1 MRHTL
6 TDMTTAYLHLHQADN
21 SWSIIPK
28 ASYDRSC
35 RLNLFKIGSDN
46 IRKGKKLKWFKNKNK
61 SNSGGLAVQTAGGEG
76 YNHPFS
82 CIRNYSPIGCFEKNL
97 YRSLRESIPVIDAAI
112 YKIVRLVGNFTV
124 QCPDKK
130 AECKLKDFLENVRV
144 NGISCGIDNFTSQY
158 LEQLL
163 TYGTAIGEIVLGQ
176 DGNIAA
182 LYNSSL
188 DNVELCCGENPFD
201 ILITATD
208 ETGTR
213 LPVRYPELILCSA
226 IMPEPGKLYGTSIL
240 KGLPFVSDILLKI
253 INAIGTNWDRVG
265 NVRFAVTYK
274 PSEGDRGGTKEK
286 AMLIASEWS
295 KAMKSKEPR
304 DFVSVGDVS
313 IRAIGADNQIPDSEV
328 PVRQI
333 LEQIVAK
340 LSIPP
345 FLLGLTWSTT
355 ERMSSQQADILTS
368 ELEYYRRVLNE
379 SIRKICRTFLRL
391 NGFHDRCE
399 IVWDNINLQ
408 DEVELARARL
418 YNAQAEEIEKRI
430 EKGE

>member
-1 MRHTL
+1 M
-6 TDMTTAYLHLHQADN
+6 
-21 SWSIIPK
+21 
-28 ASYDRSC
+28 
-35 RLNLFKIGSDN
+35 G
-46 IRKGKKLKWFKNKNK
+46 WFRNKNRNK
-61 SNSGGLAVQTAGGEG
+61 TSGFAVQTAGSEG

-82 CIRNYSPIGCFEKNL
+82 CIRNYSPLGCFEKNL

-112 YKIVRLVGNFTV
+112 YKIIRLTGNFKV
-124 QCPDKK
+124 QCSDKK
-130 AECKLKDFLENVRV
+130 AERKLEEFLRNVRV
-144 NGISCGIDNFTSQY
+144 NGISYGVDSFISQY
-158 LEQLL
+158 LEQML
-163 TYGTAIGEIVLGQ
+163 TYGTAVGEIVLGV

-201 ILITATD
+201 VCINVVD
-208 ETGTR
+208 ETGVKK
-213 LPVRYPELILCSA
+213 PVRYPELILCSA
-226 IMPEPGKLYGTSIL
+226 IMPEPGKLYGTSVL
-240 KGLPFVSDILLKI
+240 KGLPFVSDIFLKI

-274 PSEGDRGGTKEK
+274 PTDGDRGSTKEK

-295 KAMKSKEPR
+295 KAMKSREPR

-313 IRAIGADNQIPDSEV
+313 IKVIGADNQIPDSEV

-391 NGFHDRCE
+391 NGFNEQCE
-399 IVWDNINLQ
+399 LVWDNINLQ
-408 DEVELARARL
+408 DEVELAKSRL
-418 YNAQAEEIEKRI
+418 YNAQAEEIENRI
-430 EKGE
+430 KKGE

>member
-1 MRHTL
+1 M
-6 TDMTTAYLHLHQADN
+6 
-21 SWSIIPK
+21 
-28 ASYDRSC
+28 
-35 RLNLFKIGSDN
+35 
-46 IRKGKKLKWFKNKNK
+46 KWFKIKNKNDK
-61 SNSGGLAVQTAGGEG
+61 SGFAVQTAGSEG

-82 CIRNYSPIGCFEKNL
+82 CIRNYSPLGGFEKNL
-97 YRSLRESIPVIDAAI
+97 YRSLRESIPIIDAAI
-112 YKIVRLVGNFTV
+112 YKIIRLVGNFTV
-124 QCPDKK
+124 QCSDKK
-130 AECKLKDFLENVRV
+130 AEAKLEEFLRNVRV
-144 NGISCGIDNFTSQY
+144 NGISYGVDSFVSQY

-163 TYGTAIGEIVLGQ
+163 TYGTAIGEIVPDK

-201 ILITATD
+201 VRINTVD
-208 ETGTR
+208 ETGTK
-213 LPVRYPELILCSA
+213 LPVKYPELILCSA

-274 PSEGDRGGTKEK
+274 PSEGDRGGTTKEK

-295 KAMKSKEPR
+295 KAMKSREPR
-304 DFVSVGDVS
+304 DFVSVGDVN
-313 IRAIGADNQIPDSEV
+313 IKTIGADNQIPDSEI

-379 SIRKICRTFLRL
+379 SIKKICRTFLRI
-391 NGFHDRCE
+391 NGFDERCR

-408 DEVELARARL
+408 DEVELAKARL
-418 YNAQAEEIEKRI
+418 YNAQAEETEKRI

>member
-1 MRHTL
+1 M
-6 TDMTTAYLHLHQADN
+6 
-21 SWSIIPK
+21 
-28 ASYDRSC
+28 
-35 RLNLFKIGSDN
+35 
-46 IRKGKKLKWFKNKNK
+46 
-61 SNSGGLAVQTAGGEG
+61 QTAGSEE

-82 CIRNYSPIGCFEKNL
+82 CIRNYSPLGCFEKNL

-112 YKIVRLVGNFTV
+112 YKIIRLVGKFTV
-124 QCPDKK
+124 KCSDKK
-130 AECKLKDFLENVRV
+130 AERKLEEFLRNVRV
-144 NGISCGIDNFTSQY
+144 NGISCGIDTFISEY

-163 TYGTAIGEIVLGQ
+163 TYGTAVGEMVLAQ

-188 DNVELCCGENPFD
+188 DNVELCSRENPFD
-201 ILITATD
+201 VSINAID
-208 ETGTR
+208 ETGVKK
-213 LPVRYPELILCSA
+213 PVRYPELILCSA
-226 IMPEPGKLYGTSIL
+226 IMPEPGKLYGTSVL

-253 INAIGTNWDRVG
+253 INAVGTNWDRVG

-274 PSEGDRGGTKEK
+274 PNEGDRGSTKEK

-295 KAMKSKEPR
+295 KAMKSREPR
-304 DFVSVGDVS
+304 DFVSVGEVS
-313 IRAIGADNQIPDSEV
+313 IKAIGADNQIPDSEV

-391 NGFHDRCE
+391 NGFDDGCE
-399 IVWDNINLQ
+399 IIWDNINLQ
-408 DEVELARARL
+408 DEVELAKARL

-430 EKGE
+430 EKVE